1 MTKSRGY
8 ALLFAFTGY
17 IAASH
22 LATAVILLGGLAAV
36 QSGFALARLA
46 LGFDRIYWLKP
57 VLCDA
62 SGFAVVSAL
71 TALTQYYFLSLLGLS
86 RAGRAPLLAAMG
98 CSALLSGVFF
108 WGAAEYSS
116 LGAYGLSGLPVTL
129 SALIGGTAAVFQK
142 PEENPW
148 PAAYARFFS
157 HF

>member
-1 MTKSRGY
+1 M
-8 ALLFAFTGY
+8 FAFTGFL
-17 IAASH
+17 AASH

-36 QSGFALARLA
+36 QAGFALARLA
-46 LGFDRIYWLKP
+46 LGFDMVYWLKP

-62 SGFAVVSAL
+62 SGFALVSAL
-71 TALTQYYFLSLLGLS
+71 TALAQYYLVSLLGLS

-98 CSALLSGVFF
+98 CAALLSGVFF

-129 SALIGGTAAVFQK
+129 STLLGGAAAVFQK
-142 PEENPW
+142 PGENPW
-148 PAAYARFFS
+148 PAVYARFFS